1 MNYPSIQIFGNIISP
16 DLLNRLE
23 TDDNVPGQKP
33 KDFGIESA
41 TKVRE
46 EIAQSWSLANSYYK
60 GYKMRLAKLSTGSS
74 GESETRNLWI
84 SPLLSLLGYN
94 LRYEKSAQILN
105 GKTYNIS
112 DPAEN
117 LDDFPVIIAGSELDL
132 DQKSYG
138 LRMSPHALLQEYL
151 NFSEAHLYGLV
162 TNGKLVRL
170 LRDSGRIIRL
180 SYLEVDLERMFDEGL
195 YADFALFYRL
205 LHASRMPQKQY
216 TGPEC
221 LMEQYHLDALE
232 SGTRIRENLS
242 NAVEEAILAFGNGFL
257 QHPANQ
263 NLRDAIKDNKLDAHA
278 FYRLLLRLIYRLLF
292 LMVIEERNLVYPQK
306 AGEATRRLR
315 DIYYRYYSLARLRAL
330 TRNSYTKDS
339 RFTDLWQSLLNTFR
353 LFEEE
358 RYGSP
363 LEIKPLNGELF
374 GSNALD
380 WFSGSW
386 LDNKTLLN
394 ALEKLSWF
402 TNRNGST
409 QPINYKLLN
418 VEEFGSVYEGLLEY
432 DPMLTPVS
440 AGYTFSFVEGTGRSS
455 SGSHYTPEELVQ
467 PLIKHSL
474 DYLLEDRE
482 KLVRKEIDQL
492 KLRGTEK
499 ATLREQVA
507 ARHLLS
513 LKVADVACGSGHI
526 LLSAARRIAM
536 VYAALVEESDQ
547 PTPSEMRHATREV
560 IRHCIYGVDKNPLA
574 VELCKVA
581 LWLEAH
587 NPGEPLSFLDHRIK
601 CGDAI
606 VGLAHRDELEKGIAD
621 EAFKTLPGDD
631 KDIATLFRNK
641 NRQERRERE
650 AKAVQ
655 TKAQFEKTAV
665 NSVQDALTE
674 YRTFNQLP
682 ENTPEEISAKR
693 KAYRKFLD
701 GKGYSFLKTLADT
714 QVAQFFIP
722 KTVAN
727 KDRIVTDA
735 DFMGMLSGTEGWQGQ
750 KTAYGTALATQKR
763 FFHWFLEFPEVFAE
777 GLKKA
782 DTEQGRSGGFD
793 CILGNPP
800 FLGGQ
805 ALSGNFGNDYLSY
818 IKTYFSINGSCD
830 FVTYFFRRIFDILNE
845 NGFQSLISTNSISQ
859 GVARENGLDIILGNK
874 GNIINAVRSAKW
886 PGLAAVFVT
895 LISIRKGP
903 WKGNR
908 YIDNLQVF
916 QINSFLSD
924 SINNENAFVLKENEN
939 KSFMGSTLL
948 GMGFTLTQ
956 EQANQILNKDEKYR
970 NVIYPFLS
978 GENLYNSPTQSPE
991 RWVINF
997 FNYPLKRADIN
1008 FWSMLNEEERKILIN
1023 KGIVSPHY
1031 EDFVAEDFPLCL
1043 SIVEELV
1050 APERENQKDILA
1062 KEKWWLYTRPRI
1074 ELYERIKSLNRVLL
1088 VAQTSKTVAFTF
1100 VPKGYVYAIGTI
1112 VFPLDLGFH
1121 FEILQ
1126 STLHNAWAW
1135 KYSSTMKT
1143 DLRYAPSDV
1152 FETFPFPQHLTV
1164 EQEQKL
1170 EEMGETYHE
1179 HRRHLMLKMQLGL
1192 TKTYNAFHSPEINSN
1207 IGAVDLT
1214 GLAKPEIEKK
1224 YGKEVWNLWNHLQR
1238 TPGTCSFAEAV
1249 TGIVEL
1255 RRLHVEMDNAVLE
1268 AYGWGFGSAQP
1279 SAGGPPISLRHDFY
1293 EVDYLPEN
1301 DRIRFTI
1308 HPDARKEV
1316 LKRLLE
1322 LNHQIF
1328 EQEAREGKHK
1338 EADVIRFYEQK
1349 GQPIPHEVSKWFGK
1363 GKPAAYKKTKP
1374 TTAKASEPPAS
1385 YGGLWDQPA
1394 PAVVKPPQPS
1404 AYSPDTTRVKNFKV
1418 IIRNRQGQQ
1427 FKYHI
1432 LPEAEKGLFSLD
1444 FKQIKP
1450 TSPMAEQIIG
1460 KKVGDKFEFGGVE
1473 YWVEGII

>member
-1 MNYPSIQIFGNIISP
+1 MNYPSIQIFGNILSP

-33 KDFGIESA
+33 KDFKIESA
-41 TKVRE
+41 VKVRE
-46 EIAQSWSLANSYYK
+46 EIAQAWSLANSYYK

-84 SPLLSLLGYN
+84 SPLLSLIGYN

-151 NFSEAHLYGLV
+151 NFSESHLYGLV
-162 TNGKLVRL
+162 TNGKLIRL

-180 SYLEVDLERMFDEGL
+180 SYLEIDLERMFDEGL
-195 YADFALFYRL
+195 YADFALFFRL
-205 LHASRMPQKQY
+205 LHASRMPKKQH

-242 NAVEEAILAFGNGFL
+242 KAVEEAILAFGNGFL

-263 NLRDAIKDNKLDAHA
+263 RLREAVTGNRLDSHEY
-278 FYRLLLRLIYRLLF
+278 YRLLLRLIYRLLF

-306 AGEATRRLR
+306 PDEETRRLR
-315 DIYYRYYSLARLRAL
+315 DIFYRYYSLGRLRAL
-330 TRNSYTKDS
+330 TRNSYSKDN
-339 RFTDLWQSLLNTFR
+339 RFTDLWQSLVNTFR

-358 RYGSP
+358 QYGKP
-363 LEIKPLNGELF
+363 LGIRPLNGELF

-380 WFSGSW
+380 WLTVSV

-394 ALEKLSWF
+394 GLEKLSWF

-432 DPMLTPVS
+432 DPMITPVP
-440 AGYTFSFVEGTGRSS
+440 GGFTFSFVEGTGRSS

-482 KLVRKEIDQL
+482 KLVRKEVEQQ
-492 KLRGTEK
+492 KLRGADK
-499 ATLREQVA
+499 ANLREKVVA
-507 ARHLLS
+507 KHFLT

-536 VYAALVEESDQ
+536 VYAALTEESDQ
-547 PTPSEMRHATREV
+547 PTPTGMRHATREV
-560 IRHCIYGVDKNPLA
+560 IRNCIYGVDKNPLA

-606 VGLAHRDELEKGIAD
+606 VGLAHRDELENGIAD

-641 NRQERRERE
+641 NKKERLERE

-655 TKAQFEKTAV
+655 TRAQFEKQTA

-674 YRTFNQLP
+674 YRTFTRMP
-682 ENTPEEISAKR
+682 ENTPEEIKAKQ

-701 GKGYSFLKTLADT
+701 GKGYSFLKTMADT

-722 KTVAN
+722 KTTAN
-727 KDRIVTDA
+727 KDRLVSDA
-735 DFMGMLSGTEGWQGQ
+735 QYMAMLAGWEGWQGQ
-750 KTAYGTALATQKR
+750 KTSYARDLAAKKR

-777 GLKKA
+777 GMKKKS

-800 FLGGQ
+800 YLGGQ
-805 ALSGNFGNDYLSY
+805 RLTTNFGNYFFEWLKFNYTKTIGACDL
-818 IKTYFSINGSCD
+818 ITYFI
-830 FVTYFFRRIFDILNE
+830 RRIFLLIKNDAYLSI
-845 NGFQSLISTNSISQ
+845 ISTSTISQ
-859 GVARENGLDIILGNK
+859 GDTRESGLEVLINHGATICFAVKAMRWPGIANVDVSLLSILK
-874 GNIINAVRSAKW
+874 GNINK
-886 PGLAAVFVT
+886 PVFLNNRVVKN
-895 LISIRKGP
+895 IS
-903 WKGNR
+903 
-908 YIDNLQVF
+908 
-916 QINSFLSD
+916 SFLDDEVS
-924 SINNENAFVLKENEN
+924 SISPITLLNNNSQSFIGSFVLGKGFVLEPKLV
-939 KSFMGSTLL
+939 KSIFKIDKKY
-948 GMGFTLTQ
+948 
-956 EQANQILNKDEKYR
+956 EKVILPYLNGDD
-970 NVIYPFLS
+970 L
-978 GENLYNSPTQSPE
+978 NSSPSQTPS

-997 FNYPLKRADIN
+997 FN
-1008 FWSMLNEEERKILIN
+1008 WNEEFCRVNYPVCFDILFKEIKPVREKDNRKSYRDYWWHFAEKRPKLYETIRDLHNVLIISRRSKHVVFSYIP
-1023 KGIVSPHY
+1023 KGIVYSEATVVIAPKLT
-1031 EDFVAEDFPLCL
+1031 FSFTLL
-1043 SIVEELV
+1043 SSNIH
-1050 APERENQKDILA
+1050 DI
-1062 KEKWWLYTRPRI
+1062 W
-1074 ELYERIKSLNRVLL
+1074 S
-1088 VAQTSKTVAFTF
+1088 
-1100 VPKGYVYAIGTI
+1100 
-1112 VFPLDLGFH
+1112 
-1121 FEILQ
+1121 
-1126 STLHNAWAW
+1126 W
-1135 KYSSTMKT
+1135 KYGGTLGSVTIA
-1143 DLRYAPSDV
+1143 YNPSAIY
-1152 FETFPFPQHLTV
+1152 ETFPFPININQKD
-1164 EQEQKL
+1164 EQKL
-1170 EEMGETYHE
+1170 FEIGIDYSNY
-1179 HRRHLMLKMQLGL
+1179 RQQLMLKIQLGL
-1192 TKTYNAFHSPEINSN
+1192 TKTYNAFHSPNVNSGIAGTN
-1207 IGAVDLT
+1207 FAALP
-1214 GLAKPEIEKK
+1214 KPEIEKK

-1238 TPGTCSFAEAV
+1238 TPRTCSFAEALA
-1249 TGIVEL
+1249 GIEEL
-1255 RRLHVEMDNAVLE
+1255 RRLHVEMDSAVLE
-1268 AYGWGFGSAQP
+1268 AYGWAVRGAD
-1279 SAGGPPISLRHDFY
+1279 GPAISLRHDFY

-1316 LKRLLE
+1316 LKRLLQ
-1322 LNHQIF
+1322 LNHLIF

-1349 GQPIPHEVSKWFGK
+1349 GQPIPPEVSKWFGK
-1363 GKPAAYKKTKP
+1363 GKPKAPKQTKS
-1374 TTAKASEPPAS
+1374 TKAKASEPAPG
-1385 YGGLWDQPA
+1385 YGNLWDQPA
-1394 PAVVKPPQPS
+1394 PAVVKPPQAA

-1432 LPEAEKGLFSLD
+1432 LPEAEKGFISMG

-1450 TSPMAEQIIG
+1450 TSPLAEQIIG

-1473 YWVEGII
+1473 YWVEIIEI

>member
-41 TKVRE
+41 IKVRE
-46 EIAQSWSLANSYYK
+46 EIAQAWSLANSYYK
-60 GYKMRLAKLSTGSS
+60 GYKLRLAKLSSGGS

-205 LHASRMPQKQY
+205 LHASRMPQKQGS
-216 TGPEC
+216 GPEC

-232 SGTRIRENLS
+232 SGTRIREKLS
-242 NAVEEAILAFGNGFL
+242 QAVEETILAFGNGFL

-263 NLRDAIKDNKLDAHA
+263 SLRDAIKDNKLDSHQ

-306 AGEATRRLR
+306 ADEATRRLR

-358 RYGSP
+358 RYGLP
-363 LEIKPLNGELF
+363 LAIKPLNGELF

-380 WFSGSW
+380 WFSGSF

-432 DPMLTPVS
+432 DPMLTQVS
-440 AGYTFSFVEGTGRSS
+440 GGYTFSFVEGTGRSS

-507 ARHLLS
+507 TKHLLS

-547 PTPSEMRHATREV
+547 PTPSGMRHATREV

-621 EAFKTLPGDD
+621 EAFKNLPGDD

-641 NRQERRERE
+641 NKKER
-650 AKAVQ
+650 
-655 TKAQFEKTAV
+655 
-665 NSVQDALTE
+665 L
-674 YRTFNQLP
+674 
-682 ENTPEEISAKR
+682 SAK
-693 KAYRKFLD
+693 
-701 GKGYSFLKTLADT
+701 
-714 QVAQFFIP
+714 P
-722 KTVAN
+722 KRC
-727 KDRIVTDA
+727 K
-735 DFMGMLSGTEGWQGQ
+735 
-750 KTAYGTALATQKR
+750 
-763 FFHWFLEFPEVFAE
+763 
-777 GLKKA
+777 
-782 DTEQGRSGGFD
+782 
-793 CILGNPP
+793 
-800 FLGGQ
+800 
-805 ALSGNFGNDYLSY
+805 
-818 IKTYFSINGSCD
+818 
-830 FVTYFFRRIFDILNE
+830 
-845 NGFQSLISTNSISQ
+845 
-859 GVARENGLDIILGNK
+859 
-874 GNIINAVRSAKW
+874 
-886 PGLAAVFVT
+886 
-895 LISIRKGP
+895 
-903 WKGNR
+903 
-908 YIDNLQVF
+908 
-916 QINSFLSD
+916 
-924 SINNENAFVLKENEN
+924 
-939 KSFMGSTLL
+939 
-948 GMGFTLTQ
+948 
-956 EQANQILNKDEKYR
+956 
-970 NVIYPFLS
+970 
-978 GENLYNSPTQSPE
+978 
-991 RWVINF
+991 
-997 FNYPLKRADIN
+997 
-1008 FWSMLNEEERKILIN
+1008 
-1023 KGIVSPHY
+1023 
-1031 EDFVAEDFPLCL
+1031 
-1043 SIVEELV
+1043 
-1050 APERENQKDILA
+1050 
-1062 KEKWWLYTRPRI
+1062 
-1074 ELYERIKSLNRVLL
+1074 
-1088 VAQTSKTVAFTF
+1088 
-1100 VPKGYVYAIGTI
+1100 PK
-1112 VFPLDLGFH
+1112 H
-1121 FEILQ
+1121 
-1126 STLHNAWAW
+1126 
-1135 KYSSTMKT
+1135 
-1143 DLRYAPSDV
+1143 
-1152 FETFPFPQHLTV
+1152 
-1164 EQEQKL
+1164 
-1170 EEMGETYHE
+1170 
-1179 HRRHLMLKMQLGL
+1179 
-1192 TKTYNAFHSPEINSN
+1192 
-1207 IGAVDLT
+1207 
-1214 GLAKPEIEKK
+1214 
-1224 YGKEVWNLWNHLQR
+1224 
-1238 TPGTCSFAEAV
+1238 
-1249 TGIVEL
+1249 
-1255 RRLHVEMDNAVLE
+1255 
-1268 AYGWGFGSAQP
+1268 
-1279 SAGGPPISLRHDFY
+1279 SLR
-1293 EVDYLPEN
+1293 
-1301 DRIRFTI
+1301 
-1308 HPDARKEV
+1308 K
-1316 LKRLLE
+1316 LL
-1322 LNHQIF
+1322 
-1328 EQEAREGKHK
+1328 
-1338 EADVIRFYEQK
+1338 
-1349 GQPIPHEVSKWFGK
+1349 
-1363 GKPAAYKKTKP
+1363 
-1374 TTAKASEPPAS
+1374 
-1385 YGGLWDQPA
+1385 
-1394 PAVVKPPQPS
+1394 
-1404 AYSPDTTRVKNFKV
+1404 
-1418 IIRNRQGQQ
+1418 
-1427 FKYHI
+1427 
-1432 LPEAEKGLFSLD
+1432 
-1444 FKQIKP
+1444 
-1450 TSPMAEQIIG
+1450 
-1460 KKVGDKFEFGGVE
+1460 
-1473 YWVEGII
+1473 